1 MDCKDPL
8 DLRSFLETVRQQSA
22 RECLDIDEQLDA
34 HWEVAACTVGL
45 ENKLRV
51 PIIKYTDVSGT
62 DFPVVHN
69 VCSSLPRIARAMGE
83 SAEQFEQRLSSA
95 YDTLIPPVKQPTGP
109 VRDVVLLA
117 DELDLYKLPNI
128 RYTESETSSY
138 ISAAC
143 LVAKDPVSNV
153 LNLSFHRLM
162 ILGKNQLAIY
172 MTPGGHLHEI
182 FTKNQLEGQ
191 DTPIAAFIGSHP
203 LWSFGCLAAGSL
215 QLDEYSVIG
224 GLLGQPL
231 EVVPALED
239 ESLWVPAWAEFS
251 LEGVIKHNVDALE
264 GPYGEAFG
272 YTSRK
277 AERPVIEISSLSH
290 RSNALFQDIVP
301 GHLEH
306 MIMTSTAIKV
316 HLDRTLKAEY
326 PWIGEVHLP
335 APMTAYVSAKRTAT
349 SDDVR
354 TMIDNTLRRERFI
367 KTISVFDDSVNIS
380 NAKETQKALAI
391 HMQAHRDMVIVEG
404 LTGNGLDPSEVDGLT
419 TKWGVDATA
428 TAVKEGNANANALPA
443 EVLQRIDINRIL
455 KRALDKANKSS

>member
-1 MDCKDPL
+1 MACKDGL
-8 DLRSFLETVRQQSA
+8 DLRSFLVSVSQQSA

-34 HWEVAACTVGL
+34 EWELAACTVGF

-51 PIIKYTDVSGT
+51 PVLKYTHVSGT
-62 DFPVVHN
+62 EFPVVHN

-83 SAEQFEQRLSSA
+83 SAEHLEQRLSSA
-95 YDTLIPPVKQPTGP
+95 YDTLIPPEKQPIGP

-143 LVAKDPVSNV
+143 LVAKDPVSKV

-182 FTKNQLEGQ
+182 FTKNQDRGE

-203 LWSFGCLAAGSL
+203 LWSLGCLAAGSL

-231 EVVPALED
+231 EVVSALED
-239 ESLWVPAWAEFS
+239 ESLWVPARAEFS

-277 AERPVIEISSLSH
+277 AERPVIELSSLSH
-290 RSNALFQDIVP
+290 RRNALFQDIVP
-301 GHLEH
+301 GHQEH
-306 MIMTSTAIKV
+306 MVMTSTAIKV

-326 PWIGEVHLP
+326 PWVSEVHLP
-335 APMTAYVSAKRTAT
+335 APMTAYVSAKSIAT
-349 SDDVR
+349 SDDVKG
-354 TMIDNTLRRERFI
+354 MIDETLRRERFI
-367 KTISVFDDSVNIS
+367 KTICIFDDSVNIS
-380 NAKETQKALAI
+380 SAKETQKALAV
-391 HMQAHRDMVIVEG
+391 HVQAHRDLVIIEG
-404 LTGNGLDPSEVDGLT
+404 LTGNGLDPSEVDGMT

-428 TAVKEGNANANALPA
+428 TSVKEGDVNANALPA
-443 EVLQRIDINRIL
+443 EVLQRVDINGIL